1 MGAPL
6 HYAIRKVQNVRVL
19 VNVVK
24 ILLKYGADIN
34 LENGKR
40 ETPLIVACLV
50 KSDIVPYLVNCGA
63 SIDALSEEKRSPLM
77 HSVHSG
83 NIRAIKFLLDKGA
96 DINCIHNGE
105 TPLALAARRGYK
117 TSMEILLE
125 RGADVKKCSDKLIR
139 GACISKKD
147 GILERIVELIG
158 TETKLKNDFTP
169 LILCLYVKLFEQA
182 KKLIE
187 LGANVNAK
195 SNKGSAPLHY
205 AISCENVEIVN
216 ELLKR
221 GANVDEMNANEIYPL
236 HLAIRRKNLEIFNLL
251 IEAGA
256 DVNIYGEKS
265 DCPLTVACV
274 AKQFEMIEILLKR
287 GADPEKT
294 MRIISGRY
302 NPIDLLKVFA
312 KHCDK
317 MLFATFFRPRVT
329 FEKANGLDNTAS
341 RYMFDRVLGRPE

>member
-1 MGAPL
+1 MDAPL
-6 HYAIRKVQNVRVL
+6 HYAIRKVQDVRVL

-24 ILLKYGADIN
+24 ILLKHGADIN
-34 LENGKR
+34 LENGKG
-40 ETPLIVACLV
+40 ETPFSVACLV

-63 SIDALSEEKRSPLM
+63 SIDALSEGKRSPLM

-83 NIRAIKFLLDKGA
+83 NTRAIKFLLDKGA
-96 DINCIHNGE
+96 DINYVHNGE

-117 TSMEILLE
+117 KSMEILLE
-125 RGADVKKCSDKLIR
+125 RGADVEKCSDKLIS

-158 TETKLKNDFTP
+158 TETKLKDDFTP
-169 LILCLYVKLFEQA
+169 LLFCIYGKLFEPA
-182 KKLIE
+182 KKLIG

-195 SNKGSAPLHY
+195 NNKGSTSLHC
-205 AISCENVEIVN
+205 AIARENVEIVN

-221 GANVDEMNANEIYPL
+221 GVNVNELDVNEIFPL
-236 HLAIRRKNLEIFNLL
+236 HLAICRKNLEIFNLL

-256 DVNIYGEKS
+256 DVNLCGEKS

-274 AKQFEMIEILLKR
+274 AKQFEMIETLLKR

-294 MRIISGRY
+294 MKIILGKH

-312 KHCDK
+312 KHCGK
-317 MLFATFFRPRVT
+317 MFFATYFMPRVT
-329 FEKANGLDNTAS
+329 FEKAYGLDNTAS